1 MSGAEYL
8 VHWGHV
14 MTTRSLRYL
23 TGITLA
29 VLLVVALAFSVL
41 AQTGALSQKA
51 TEAAEI
57 TAAAQQNGHVRVIVM
72 FDPPVPQ
79 GQLKS
84 DATSVANAKAWVAAA
99 QDGIIA
105 SHFGN
110 ATNPAPGQGFDRG
123 ITRFPITPG
132 FAVNVTLQ
140 ELQALANDAR
150 VVRINYDRVLRKSLI
165 DSVPLI
171 GMTTAYTLNATG
183 AGQAVAVLD
192 TGVKSN
198 HEFLAGKVVAEA
210 CFSDALPS
218 INRVSLCPNGTQTQ
232 TGAGAANADTAACV
246 SGSINLCDHGTHVAG
261 IAAGLN
267 TNQQGGEPPNGV
279 AKDAKIFAIQV
290 FTRFN
295 TVGECSPDPAPC
307 VGSWTSNQIR
317 ASTTS
322 LQTSTWAAAPWS
334 RQPT

>member
-1 MSGAEYL
+1 
-8 VHWGHV
+8 

-29 VLLVVALAFSVL
+29 VLLVVALAFSVV

-57 TAAAQQNGHVRVIVM
+57 TAAAQQDGHVRVIVM
-72 FDPPVPQ
+72 FDPPVPL

-110 ATNPAPGQGFDRG
+110 AANPAPGQGFDRG

-150 VVRINYDRVLRKSLI
+150 VIRINYDRVLRKSLI
-165 DSVPLI
+165 DSVPRSL
-171 GMTTAYTLNATG
+171 GLA
-183 AGQAVAVLD
+183 AVL
-192 TGVKSN
+192 S
-198 HEFLAGKVVAEA
+198 
-210 CFSDALPS
+210 P
-218 INRVSLCPNGTQTQ
+218 
-232 TGAGAANADTAACV
+232 
-246 SGSINLCDHGTHVAG
+246 
-261 IAAGLN
+261 
-267 TNQQGGEPPNGV
+267 
-279 AKDAKIFAIQV
+279 AI
-290 FTRFN
+290 
-295 TVGECSPDPAPC
+295 
-307 VGSWTSNQIR
+307 
-317 ASTTS
+317 
-322 LQTSTWAAAPWS
+322 
-334 RQPT
+334 